1 VRAATQPA
9 PRDLALLIVLFVI
22 LWVVLDR
29 SSSLLGSTSGEA
41 GTLVCAIVLA
51 AAIVIEVAAYKK
63 DNREAVRFLGF
74 VRPDLW
80 WLGATVAFCAV
91 LLAFFP
97 VYGAVTGTQL
107 AFDDNWPILA
117 VGIAAQGGL
126 AEEIVF
132 RGFLFRH
139 LRQTTTF
146 WRAALI
152 SAVPFIAVHLLLFAT
167 LDFPIALAALLVS
180 VSLSFPLAKLY
191 ERGGFSIWLP
201 ALLHFVVQ
209 GAIKLVVVRE
219 TAVSQ
224 MALYWMVLSALAPWL
239 IFLVPERKPSK

>member
-1 VRAATQPA
+1 MT
-9 PRDLALLIVLFVI
+9 PRDLALVIFFSII
-22 LWVVLDR
+22 LWAALDR
-29 SSSLLGSTSGEA
+29 TAVLLGSTRGEA

-51 AAIVIEVAAYKK
+51 VAILIEVLAYGK
-63 DNREAVRFLGF
+63 DNRDAVYFLGF

-80 WLGATVAFCAV
+80 WLGATVVLCAA

-97 VYGAVTGTQL
+97 IYGAVTGTPL
-107 AFDDNWPILA
+107 TLIDNWPLLA
-117 VGIAAQGGL
+117 VGLAAQGGL
-126 AEEIVF
+126 AEEVVF

-139 LRQTTTF
+139 IRQSTTF

-167 LDFPIALAALLVS
+167 LDFPVALAALLVS

-201 ALLHFVVQ
+201 ALVHFVVQ
-209 GAIKLVVVRE
+209 GAIKLVVLPDGAL
-219 TAVSQ
+219 TQ
-224 MALYWMVLSALAPWL
+224 MALIWMAIAALAPWL
-239 IFLVPERKPSK
+239 VFLVPERKPAK

>member
-1 VRAATQPA
+1 MQPA
-9 PRDLALLIVLFVI
+9 PRDLALIIVLFFI

-29 SSSLLGSTSGEA
+29 SAALLGSTRGEA

-51 AAIVIEVAAYKK
+51 VAMVIEVLAYGK
-63 DNREAVRFLGF
+63 DNRDAVRFLGF
-74 VRPDLW
+74 VRPDPW
-80 WLGATVAFCAV
+80 WLVATVVLCGA

-97 VYGAVTGTQL
+97 AYGAATGTPVTL
-107 AFDDNWPILA
+107 VDNWPLLA

-126 AEEIVF
+126 AEEVVF

-139 LRQTTTF
+139 IRQRTTF

-152 SAVPFIAVHLLLFAT
+152 SAVPFIAVHLLLFAS

-209 GAIKLVVVRE
+209 GAIKLVVVPDAAM
-219 TAVSQ
+219 TQ
-224 MALYWMVLSALAPWL
+224 MALYWMAISALAPWL
-239 IFLVPERKPSK
+239 VFLMPERKQA